1 MPTIPARSGARRIR
15 SLLDRLHRGWG
26 LRLPA
31 KPVTV
36 DSGTSGGRSVGSVRA
51 AGSAR
56 TAWPTW
62 AGVARVGSLGTE
74 LRKTGQ
80 FNFRAVLGDGCPGLG
95 SGGHTRTDYPEA
107 GDY

>member
-1 MPTIPARSGARRIR
+1 M
-15 SLLDRLHRGWG
+15 
-26 LRLPA
+26 
-31 KPVTV
+31 
-36 DSGTSGGRSVGSVRA
+36 
-51 AGSAR
+51 
-56 TAWPTW
+56 
-62 AGVARVGSLGTE
+62 GTE